1 MFRRSR
7 ILPLLL
13 LAVLIAGCSAL
24 RIGYRHADTYF
35 SWRVDEYFDLNS
47 QQKQDFNERLKR
59 QLAWH
64 RYEQLPE
71 YAVFVETAVK
81 KGQAGLAREDIMW
94 FVSGIQSRYRI
105 IINHGI
111 DDAVDLLMPLSPAQ
125 IIALQKQWDKDNRK
139 FAKDRALDGPVAE
152 RKFEREKRVKD
163 EISDWTGRLTD
174 EQEEKIVALFQAV
187 PFINHLRY
195 QDRIRRQKEF
205 LELLKLRTNRQVFH
219 EKLHAWLL
227 DWDHGRSPEFVQLSA
242 EVYAKRI
249 QFYLAVEKVLTPEQ
263 RQTAWQRLQNFA
275 DDFKS
280 LSKKSVNAGAAPTL
294 ADKLALLCLPA
305 LDACLPE

>member
-1 MFRRSR
+1 MRPVFYL
-7 ILPLLL
+7 ITLFFLLPLAS
-13 LAVLIAGCSAL
+13 LAGD
-24 RIGYRHADTYF
+24 DTT
-35 SWRVDEYFDLNS
+35 N
-47 QQKQDFNERLKR
+47 
-59 QLAWH
+59 
-64 RYEQLPE
+64 
-71 YAVFVETAVK
+71 
-81 KGQAGLAREDIMW
+81 I
-94 FVSGIQSRYRI
+94 
-105 IINHGI
+105 
-111 DDAVDLLMPLSPAQ
+111 PL
-125 IIALQKQWDKDNRK
+125 
-139 FAKDRALDGPVAE
+139 
-152 RKFEREKRVKD
+152 
-163 EISDWTGRLTD
+163 
-174 EQEEKIVALFQAV
+174 
-187 PFINHLRY
+187 
-195 QDRIRRQKEF
+195 
-205 LELLKLRTNRQVFH
+205 NRQVFH